1 MYMFLPFTTGLIA
14 ALFIWYEK
22 RVLGLLF
29 TAITAAITLAWFWH
43 HASDRLNINL

>member
-1 MYMFLPFTTGLIA
+1 MFLPFVTGLIA
-14 ALFIWYEK
+14 ALLFWYEK

-29 TAITAAITLAWFWH
+29 TVITAAITFAWFLH